1 MLFKRKRIPFPIPGD
16 ARELTEEEMILVNG
30 GGKEQGG
37 QQDNSGETQT
47 VKTGDTLGQIVAD
60 YNKDHGTDLTVADV
74 AKMSGISNPDLIY
87 PGQKISFGMSNSTSS
102 TPTSS
107 NISNSNCSSGL
118 SGTYTSSS
126 ASSSSASTT
135 NTETVC
141 TTNTIKDKKHH
152 SAYDQR
158 FINEMM
164 EKEQTIALGG
174 NGITVEKIEENI
186 INSNCSSI
194 APKERT
200 VTDRIAQ
207 AKKNEF
213 LASLYEG
220 DNAGYVIDH
229 KNKIIKTNWSDKKA
243 LAQAKEKLQAY
254 ETLEAGYKLV
264 AYDEKTDDFLSFRS
278 LGDVINYQTF
288 EKLGVYEDNPNG
300 SDVYFIY
307 TYNTNNLS
315 ESIMK
320 GFERSSIDD
329 DIKYLQQKGIAVRV
343 IESGT
348 KEEIL
353 KAFGDDKAKIIV
365 TSGHG
370 SRKKKGIFTSDDQIF
385 TFSDLSG
392 FDIGDS
398 LKTVIFEN
406 CFQGDF
412 EKQWESALGG
422 SIDVVG
428 WHGKTNN
435 VETRL
440 FNGNGNLD
448 RQTLN
453 LRDYLNFSLFGGSG
467 AGHKF

>member
-1 MLFKRKRIPFPIPGD
+1 MLFKRKQIPFPIPDD

-37 QQDNSGETQT
+37 QQESQGESSETQT
-47 VKTGDTLGQIVAD
+47 VKKGDTLGQIVAD

-74 AKMSGISNPDLIY
+74 AKMSGIENPDLIY

-152 SAYDQR
+152 SAYDQQ

-243 LAQAKEKLQAY
+243 LAQAKYMLQNY
-254 ETLEAGYKLV
+254 ETLNDGYRLV
-264 AYDEKTDDFLSFRS
+264 AYDGKKDNFLTFKSYA
-278 LGDVINYQTF
+278 DVNTYQTF
-288 EKLGVYEDNPNG
+288 EKMGVYENNPNG

-307 TYNTNNLS
+307 TYT
-315 ESIMK
+315 ETDKWMK
-320 GFERSSIDD
+320 EFERSSIMD
-329 DIKYLQQKGIAVRV
+329 DIKYLQKNGISVKV

-348 KEEIL
+348 REDIL
-353 KAFGDDKAKIIV
+353 NAFSDDKAKIII

-370 SRKKKGIFTSDDQIF
+370 SDDGCICTSDSSKVYSWDVQK
-385 TFSDLSG
+385 LEV
-392 FDIGDS
+392 GDS

-406 CFQGDF
+406 CYQGDF
-412 EKQWESALGG
+412 ETSWEEAFKGTV
-422 SIDVVG
+422 DVVG
-428 WHGKTNN
+428 WNGKTNIY
-435 VETRL
+435 ETRF
-440 FNGNGNLD
+440 FNGNGWFD
-448 RQTLN
+448 RQDLTLN
-453 LRDYLNFSLFGGSG
+453 DYLNLSLFGESSSDRNY
-467 AGHKF
+467 